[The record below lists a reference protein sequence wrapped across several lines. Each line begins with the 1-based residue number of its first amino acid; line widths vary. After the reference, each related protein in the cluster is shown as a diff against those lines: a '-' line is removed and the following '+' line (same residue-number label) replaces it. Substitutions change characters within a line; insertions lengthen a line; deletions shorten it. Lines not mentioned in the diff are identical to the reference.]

1 MTADKT
7 ETLSVVVAGGGTAG
21 HIEPAMAVAEAVR
34 HQYPG
39 ARITALGTAR
49 GLETTLVP
57 QRNVDLRLIPAVPV
71 SRKINKELLSL
82 PLRVNKAVREAKKIL
97 REVNADVVIGF
108 GGYVSAPAYL
118 AAKSLGLPFFVH
130 EANACA
136 GMANKLGVRL
146 GGVGLAAVPNS
157 GLEGE
162 VIGIPVRQSVLS
174 LNVAATRAEAREFFG
189 LKPDSKVLL
198 VTGGSQGAASINNAM
213 VAAADTLIAANISVL
228 HAFGKKNSIT
238 LPDNVAASGNYVA
251 VPYIERMDLALAAAD
266 MILCRSG
273 AMTVAEVSA
282 VGLPA
287 VYVPLPHGNGEQ
299 ALNAKPIVDAGGG
312 EIIADADLTAQT
324 IAQAVIPTLRNDDRL
339 AAAGEAARS
348 AGHRGA
354 SEKIATMLAD
364 AARPEKSCGN

>member
-1 MTADKT
+1 MITVTADMSHP
-7 ETLSVVVAGGGTAG
+7 LSVVVAGGGTAG

-34 HQYPG
+34 QQHPD
-39 ARITALGTAR
+39 ARITALGTSR
-49 GLETTLVP
+49 GLESTLVP
-57 QRNVDLRLIPAVPV
+57 QRNIDLRLISAVPV
-71 SRKINKELLSL
+71 SRKFNKDLLSL

-97 REVNADVVIGF
+97 REVKADVVIGF

-130 EANACA
+130 EANARA
-136 GMANKLGVRL
+136 GIANKLGVRL
-146 GGVGLAAVPNS
+146 GGVGLAAVPGS
-157 GLEGE
+157 GLDGE
-162 VIGIPVRQSVLS
+162 VIGIPVRQSVLN
-174 LNVAATRAEAREFFG
+174 LDVAATRTEAREFFG
-189 LKPDSKVLL
+189 LAPDAKVLL
-198 VTGGSQGAASINNAM
+198 VTGGSQGAESINDAM
-213 VAAADTLIAANISVL
+213 VAASETLIAANINVL
-228 HAFGKKNSIT
+228 HAYGKKNDIA
-238 LPDNVAASGNYVA
+238 LPESVEASGGYVA
-251 VPYIERMDLALAAAD
+251 VPYIERMDYALAAAD

-324 IAQAVIPTLRNDDRL
+324 IARTVIPTLRNDQRL
-339 AAAGEAARS
+339 AAVAEAARS

-354 SEKIATMLAD
+354 SEKIATMLVD
-364 AARPEKSCGN
+364 AAGRR